1 MDNFLKDTKES
12 TEVGTLGKR
21 DYESL
26 KHGEDIIQAIVDA
39 EKMREEYTEY
49 ESELA
54 DWKKAGGQGTKP
66 NKPDLFKLSGA
77 KSIPE

>member
-49 ESELA
+49 ESELS

-66 NKPDLFKLSGA
+66 SKPDLFKLSGA